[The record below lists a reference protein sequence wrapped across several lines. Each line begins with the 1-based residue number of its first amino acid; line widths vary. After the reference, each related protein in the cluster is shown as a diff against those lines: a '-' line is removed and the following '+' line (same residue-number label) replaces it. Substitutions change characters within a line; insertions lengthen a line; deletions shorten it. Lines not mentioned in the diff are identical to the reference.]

1 MARSCRII
9 LAFLLSL
16 ASIFAGARDSKYTR
30 KGTGPMYWIA
40 YEYCFESNVP
50 ISEFRWQK
58 NIDWMAENF
67 RDYGYDM
74 ISNDGWIEAAQ
85 TINSNGY
92 ITKYNSGWKNGFDY
106 WSKYIADKGMK
117 MGIYYNPLWMT
128 KKAYEQNCQVLGSDK
143 TTQEIAGYHS
153 FNGELHWV
161 DVDKEGAEQWVKGYV
176 RYFINLGAK
185 FLRIDFLEN
194 YENNYGTDRYAKA
207 LRWIMEEAG
216 DEIFLSLVMPNC
228 FNHAKTELVYG
239 DMIRVDDDCFK
250 GTWDFVSG
258 RRRGQ
263 HRANWPQ
270 YGNLFDGMV
279 AFSDVAAKGQMVLD
293 GDFMRLN
300 TMKSLD
306 EMRFK
311 FSIMVMGGSALTIA
325 DQYDTI
331 TDEAMEVYRNEELI
345 ALNKAGFVA
354 RPLSNDIKDIN
365 SSRWVGQLP
374 NGDFVVGLFNREEET
389 LSYSIDFS
397 KELGIKNGKA
407 KKVRDLWEH
416 KELGS
421 MTAKYEVSLAPHSC
435 KILKI
440 SPDGRVRRYQAEN
453 ASLRGR
459 AVAANE

>member
-1 MARSCRII
+1 MAQRRIV
-9 LAFLLSL
+9 LVLFLLSL
-16 ASIFAGARDSKYTR
+16 ASTFAGARDSKFTR

-50 ISEFRWQK
+50 ISEYRWQR

-74 ISNDGWIEAAQ
+74 ICNDGWIEGAQ
-85 TINSNGY
+85 TINANGY
-92 ITKYNSGWKNGFDY
+92 VTKYNSGWEHGFDY
-106 WSKYIADKGMK
+106 WGKYIADKGMI

-128 KKAYEQNCQVLGSDK
+128 KKAFKENCQILGSDK
-143 TTQEIAGYHS
+143 TTQEIAGHHS

-185 FLRIDFLEN
+185 YLRIDFLEN
-194 YENNYGTDRYAKA
+194 YENNYGTARYAKA
-207 LRWIMEEAG
+207 LKWMMEEAG

-250 GTWDFVSG
+250 GTWDFVSA

-263 HRANWPQ
+263 RKANWPQ

-300 TMKSLD
+300 TMASVD

-325 DQYDTI
+325 DQFDTI
-331 TDEAMEVYRNEELI
+331 TEEAAEVYKNEELI

-354 RPLSNDIKDIN
+354 RPLSINIADKN

-374 NGDFVVGLFNREEET
+374 DGDIVVGLFNREEET
-389 LSYSIDFS
+389 MTYSIDFS
-397 KELGIKNGKA
+397 KELGIKSAKA
-407 KKVRDLWEH
+407 KNIRDLWAH
-416 KELGS
+416 KDLGS
-421 MTAKYEVSLAPHSC
+421 KRDSYSVNLAPHSC
-435 KILKI
+435 KVIRI
-440 SPDGRVRRYQAEN
+440 TPDGKVRRYQAES
-453 ASLRGR
+453 ASLRGG
-459 AVAANE
+459 AVVAND